1 METSESCSAGNC
13 STYHCYVGG
22 PAEPPEGLETG
33 GCPLAS
39 HPAQLVDNAS
49 CVLCMECLKACP
61 HGSVEFRLR
70 PPFTDIWGGHKPRA
84 AELSLLFMLL
94 GAGAQSG
101 AYPKHSG
108 TLGGLEGLRSMLSI
122 ECRAHSSADANACSG
137 WQAWRFVARVLV
149 SQCSAFDTSQALVGL
164 LKQTVNWEGSAL
176 PVSSRLALMWH
187 CLQSTCTT
195 CRSCA
200 SSLASILQQSLH
212 NFPTSWPPRLCSALQ
227 GLLRSRRMQPQHW
240 LPVLLGQRQSSA
252 GGPSWRRDMHTCRLC
267 GEAHLRITCVHS

>member
-1 METSESCSAGNC
+1 METNDGCSAGNC

-22 PAEPPEGLETG
+22 PAEPPEGLDTK

-70 PPFTDIWGGHKPRA
+70 PPFADIWGGHKPRA

-94 GAGAQSG
+94 GAGAHSG
-101 AYPKHSG
+101 AYPEHSNI
-108 TLGGLEGLRSMLSI
+108 LGCLDGLRSMLSI
-122 ECRAHSSADANACSG
+122 GKPCSQHRRRQCLYRLVSSALWSASAR
-137 WQAWRFVARVLV
+137 AW
-149 SQCSAFDTSQALVGL
+149 DTSQAVVGL
-164 LKQTVNWEGSAL
+164 SNLNSQVGGQRIASVKPA
-176 PVSSRLALMWH
+176 RLALMWH

-200 SSLASILQQSLH
+200 PSLASILRQPLH
-212 NFPTSWPPRLCSALQ
+212 NSPTSWPPWLCSVLQ
-227 GLLRSRRMQPQHW
+227 GSSPLQQMQRQHW
-240 LPVLLGQRQSSA
+240 PPVPLAQRQSSA
-252 GGPSWRRDMHTCRLC
+252 GVPFWKQDTLTCRSC
-267 GEAHLRITCVHS
+267 GEAHWRTTCTHS